1 MKRAAGAIDAFV
13 TYVVSASVT
22 TALLLGVLWLLDR
35 GLTALG
41 VDLTPMTR
49 GLLAG
54 IPATWCT
61 VVGASVAW
69 RMAADRPFFQRAST
83 EGFPLTP
90 RLLPEVLLGTAV
102 GAGPILLLGAIY
114 LTEGASL
121 TRTADHSVDA
131 TRFLIAGVLAQL
143 GLAIA
148 EERVLREFGI
158 QFLSRLLDARW
169 AIAITAL
176 LFVALRAV
184 GPGGREPV
192 AIATTLLLGIGLGA
206 AYAVTGSL
214 WMPVAWRV
222 GWGLVLGP
230 FMGMPVGGVLH
241 PSLFTLWP
249 EGPTWWTGG
258 ARGPEASIV
267 LLGLTLTTLF
277 GILLILARVPHDRW
291 SGPGVGLT
299 PWMALRSVSRK
310 GGTR

>member
-1 MKRAAGAIDAFV
+1 MKKAAGAVDAFV

-22 TALLLGVLWLLDR
+22 TALLLGFLWLLDR

-69 RMAADRPFFQRAST
+69 RMATDRPFFRAAT
-83 EGFPLTP
+83 PEGFPLTP
-90 RLLPEVLLGTAV
+90 RLIPEVLLGTAA
-102 GAGPILLLGAIY
+102 GAGPILLLAAIY
-114 LTEGASL
+114 LAEGASL
-121 TRTADHSVDA
+121 SRTVDHPVDA
-131 TRFLIAGVLAQL
+131 IRFLIAGLLAQL
-143 GLAIA
+143 GLAVA

-169 AIAITAL
+169 AIVITAL
-176 LFVALRAV
+176 AFVGLRAI
-184 GPGGREPV
+184 GPGGRDPM
-192 AIATTLLLGIGLGA
+192 ALLITLFLGIGLGA
-206 AYAVTGSL
+206 AYAVTGAL
-214 WMPVAWRV
+214 WLPVAMRF

-230 FMGMPVGGVLH
+230 LMGMPVGGVLH
-241 PSLFTLWP
+241 PSLFTVWP

-258 ARGPEASIV
+258 VRGPEASYV
-267 LLGLTLTTLF
+267 LFGLTLTTLF
-277 GILLILARVPHDRW
+277 GLLTVLARVPHDRW

-299 PWMALRSVSRK
+299 PWMALRSVRRK
-310 GGTR
+310 GGAG